1 MIGRSIERTERTE
14 RVVDRLVG
22 SGYFAPPTSHADRF
36 RSRQSRAY
44 LDAARR
50 LRDARRLRRAHRRFK
65 IVQRVMLVVLIL
77 ELAVIVLAIGNT
89 YISTPFAAPRIE
101 APGAP
106 SGSGRDAPSGSGIEA
121 PLRKAVPPPI
131 TDLGLPI

>member
-1 MIGRSIERTERTE
+1 MIGRIE

-50 LRDARRLRRAHRRFK
+50 LREARRLRRAHRRFRL
-65 IVQRVMLVVLIL
+65 VQRVMLVVLIA
-77 ELAVIVLAIGNT
+77 ELIVIVLAIGGT
-89 YISTPFAAPRIE
+89 YIPTPSARTL
-101 APGAP
+101 AP